1 MACAVVALRALLA
14 LAGDTFRYDR
24 FSRDA
29 AVALKQA
36 CLWADSSKLAV
47 ALHAARDAGVVG
59 SEVIR
64 GESSLNATVE
74 LRCAFSSRA
83 LQTAQE
89 AGKPTLTLSLAGL
102 LALKRRDS
110 ADSNDVNRITAAL
123 TRWKGLGEG
132 QLDACLLRRTVVS
145 LCAHGVSLTQAPPQH
160 ARGLALTRGGAHW
173 HLAACAGEK
182 AEANRARNA
191 RGSRAT
197 TSGLLATPN
206 EMGPDWDL
214 AAGVLK
220 RLKLEAAESKMALL
234 GACEATHSLYSASP
248 SHKQWRFVPIRATC
262 AVCGFSSMQLVVQA
276 RRPRPGRRRQAV

>member
-1 MACAVVALRALLA
+1 MACAVVALRALPA

-132 QLDACLLRRTVVS
+132 QLTRACCVERSS
-145 LCAHGVSLTQAPPQH
+145 LCAHMAFRSLRRLLSTH
-160 ARGLALTRGGAHW
+160 AAWLSHGAGRIGISRR
-173 HLAACAGEK
+173 AQEK
-182 AEANRARNA
+182 
-191 RGSRAT
+191 
-197 TSGLLATPN
+197 
-206 EMGPDWDL
+206 
-214 AAGVLK
+214 
-220 RLKLEAAESKMALL
+220 
-234 GACEATHSLYSASP
+234 
-248 SHKQWRFVPIRATC
+248 
-262 AVCGFSSMQLVVQA
+262 
-276 RRPRPGRRRQAV
+276 RPRLTGHGTPGAVGRPQVGYWPLPTRWDRTGTSRRAY